1 MRRGEDNLAE
11 TMQMLPVT
19 KSKLETAVEEL
30 KSIIDSLPEEVTEVE
45 FEQLKE
51 TEDYKNALKEL
62 EAANSLLQSI

>member
-11 TMQMLPVT
+11 TMQMLPAT

>member
-11 TMQMLPVT
+11 TIQMLPVT
-19 KSKLETAVEEL
+19 KSKIETAVEDL
-30 KSIIDSLPEEVTEVE
+30 KSIIDSLPEEITEAE

-62 EAANSLLQSI
+62 ESAN

>member
-62 EAANSLLQSI
+62 EAANILLQSI

>member
-1 MRRGEDNLAE
+1 
-11 TMQMLPVT
+11 MLPVT
-19 KSKLETAVEEL
+19 KSKRETAVQEL

-62 EAANSLLQSI
+62 EAANILLQSI